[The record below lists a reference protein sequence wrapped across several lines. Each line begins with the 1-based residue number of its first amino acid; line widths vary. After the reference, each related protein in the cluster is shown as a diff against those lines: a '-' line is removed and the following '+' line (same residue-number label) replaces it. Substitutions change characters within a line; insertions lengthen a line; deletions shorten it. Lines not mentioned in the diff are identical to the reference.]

1 MHQHYHRHREAI
13 LVALGIII
21 LCIAQAPIRTAAV
34 AAAPTV
40 TVTASALGVSLT
52 VPRRWIREPMT
63 RVGPGQLAFTLP
75 LPAGRQEGSYRLLL
89 AALGLTHLRDPMQAA
104 SAWAC
109 GLTRG
114 LPHPIQRVR
123 VSYGGVP
130 GLMLRGMP
138 GRGAHIQIVLAH
150 RGAVYLVTAY
160 GTILAPDQRAALASL
175 RFVPRRGPFP
185 LPTAQPVIRPC
196 SHDS

>member
-1 MHQHYHRHREAI
+1 MHQLYHGHRQPIRA
-13 LVALGIII
+13 ALGTII
-21 LCIAQAPIRTAAV
+21 LLGMNIPSTVAAV
-34 AAAPTV
+34 PTV
-40 TVTASALGVSLT
+40 TVTDAALGVSLT
-52 VPRRWIREPMT
+52 VPRRWVREPT
-63 RVGPGQLAFTLP
+63 ARVGPGQLAFTLP
-75 LPAGRQEGSYRLLL
+75 RPAGQQEGSYRLLV
-89 AALGLTHLRDPMQAA
+89 AALGLTDRRDPMQAA

-150 RGAVYLVTAY
+150 RGAVYLITAY
-160 GTILAPDQRAALASL
+160 GTDLASDQRAALASL

-185 LPTAQPVIRPC
+185 LPKAQPAVRPC
-196 SHDS
+196 SHDP